1 MRKGYN
7 FLKTSGKGNGVQ
19 GERRIPC
26 PRMEGGCRQRGLG
39 PHIGER
45 QKRGKNRKKWE
56 TDYDGGGEPS
66 QKRAKDKDH
75 QRERGVDETRRRG
88 VDNIKTERT
97 THIGEN
103 EWQRKKR
110 TVRGESSIPG
120 SLSEPA
126 GTGISN

>member
-1 MRKGYN
+1 M
-7 FLKTSGKGNGVQ
+7 
-19 GERRIPC
+19 GEASLRR
-26 PRMEGGCRQRGLG
+26 
-39 PHIGER
+39 
-45 QKRGKNRKKWE
+45 
-56 TDYDGGGEPS
+56 
-66 QKRAKDKDH
+66 KRAKDKDH